1 VTLRRLVLRNL
12 LRHPV
17 RSGLLFGFALL
28 SLFVGVFLRSIVTTL
43 SEAVRHAATNR
54 LTVQSAVSLFAEVPS
69 SYRDG
74 IASTPGVESVN
85 RWSWFAGTYRDPS
98 HFFPRM
104 AVDMD
109 VLFRQYPEI
118 GVAEAERRAV
128 LEDRRGCMVGSGLAE
143 KYGFALG
150 DTIPIIG
157 TIYTTQDGRPW
168 EFTVRAIYR
177 SLDPSFNDKVM
188 FLHWEFLDE
197 VRRTMPDVAQ
207 GPMGPT
213 VTLYMLKVAPGS
225 DAVEVATAVD
235 RRYAAGPT
243 RTHTQTESAFRAE
256 RISALG
262 NVTTLLGWIGSAVFL
277 AMLLSVANA
286 MGIAASERSREV
298 GILKALGFPDG
309 TASRILLLESLTV
322 VGTGGVAGAVLAWAT
337 APVVRRALVGMLP
350 SYAVLPGT
358 VALGAAVAA
367 GLGLVGGIAPALRMA
382 RVSPLAVLREDR

>member
-54 LTVQSAVSLFAEVPS
+54 LTVQSAVSLFAEVPAI
-69 SYRDG
+69 YRDA
-74 IASTPGVESVN
+74 IAAIPGVESVN
-85 RWSWFAGTYRDPS
+85 RWSWFAGTYRDPEN
-98 HFFPRM
+98 FFPRM

-109 VLFRQYPEI
+109 VLFRQYPEV
-118 GVAEAERRAV
+118 GVSEAERRAV
-128 LEDRRGCMVGSGLAE
+128 LEDRRGCLIGIGLA
-143 KYGFALG
+143 KQYGFKLG

-157 TIYTTQDGRPW
+157 TLYTTSDGLPW

-177 SLDPSFNDKVM
+177 SLDPSFNDKIM

-197 VRRTMPDVAQ
+197 VRRTMPDIVA

-235 RRYAAGPT
+235 QRYAAGPT

-256 RISALG
+256 RISSLG
-262 NVTTLLGWIGSAVFL
+262 NVTTLLGWIGSAVLL

-286 MGIAASERSREV
+286 MGIAASERSRDV

-309 TASRILLLESLTV
+309 TASRILLFESLTV
-322 VGTGGVAGAVLAWAT
+322 VGTGGVAGAALAWAT
-337 APVVRRALVGMLP
+337 AGTLRTALVGMLP
-350 SYAVLPGT
+350 SYAVLPRT
-358 VALGAAVAA
+358 VALGAVVALCLGFA
-367 GLGLVGGIAPALRMA
+367 GGLVPALRMA
-382 RVSPLAVLREDR
+382 RVSPLEVLREDR